1 MYIFDTFGEIVRRYK
16 MNKMIK
22 EDLLD
27 WAKTEKSKTFENFI
41 IFLSYA
47 QENKKQMEVSY
58 YDETEYGCI
67 DRISFIYN
75 RRFMDFDFQIK
86 LKDRDYL
93 WGLECIYMYSINQIS
108 TQEYHITDRNDN
120 IFKIKIAL

>member
-1 MYIFDTFGEIVRRYK
+1 

-27 WAKTEKSKTFENFI
+27 WAKTEKSPIFENFI

-47 QENKKQMEVSY
+47 EENKKQIEVSY
-58 YDETEYGCI
+58 YNETEHGCI

-93 WGLECIYMYSINQIS
+93 WGLECIYMDSVNQIS
-108 TQEYHITDRNDN
+108 AQEYDITDRNGN
-120 IFKIKIAL
+120 IFKIKIVS